1 MFSAKFLR
9 VDVFL
14 FLCSVGIFLVWPE
27 IDYAVSAIAFDPQ
40 TGFVFSELLF
50 VKFLYEL
57 FAVIQWPVL
66 LVLLYLIWGAWRKRN
81 LSLRTKSVFL
91 LVCLFLGP
99 GLLVNEII
107 KKTSG
112 RERPKDTV
120 MFFGEREATNFL
132 DFSGTCS
139 SNCSFV
145 SGHAAMGFWFI
156 SLFWVYRKSW
166 VFLVGVLIG
175 TAVGVGRILQG
186 SHYLSDVIFAF
197 WAVYLICVLSWH
209 FLMRRSDPEPN
220 R

>member
-9 VDVFL
+9 ADVFL
-14 FLCSVGIFLVWPE
+14 FLCSFGIFLGWPE

-112 RERPKDTV
+112 RERPKDCLLYTSPSP
-120 MFFGEREATNFL
+120 R
-132 DFSGTCS
+132 D
-139 SNCSFV
+139 
-145 SGHAAMGFWFI
+145 
-156 SLFWVYRKSW
+156 
-166 VFLVGVLIG
+166 
-175 TAVGVGRILQG
+175 
-186 SHYLSDVIFAF
+186 
-197 WAVYLICVLSWH
+197 
-209 FLMRRSDPEPN
+209 N